1 MRTIMACGEPVDL
14 QQIVG
19 QEHVRRALEVAAAGG
34 HHVLLIGS
42 PDADTT
48 LLARALRDLL
58 PPPGPTDIAAIT
70 AIRAA
75 IGLSPNT
82 GEDRARPP
90 CRAPLPPGTATV
102 LFGGRT
108 RPGAVSLAHGGVL
121 LLADLPA
128 FGPYLERLGQVIDD
142 RSVTLA
148 RADGPVVLPAAFQL
162 VATATPCPCGWFGD
176 VMHACTCMPAQ
187 VRRYQRCIPA
197 ALRDRIAIHVEVPPP
212 HAAQLTST
220 RLGEPSSAIRARV
233 IAARQRQAARAADQG
248 DPPTNAI
255 EAAGHSLLR
264 AATRQLD
271 LTPAAVAQTLRLAR
285 TIAGLANADAIGAA
299 HLAEA
304 LQYRPRPTL
313 EQDRSP
319 LV

>member
-1 MRTIMACGEPVDL
+1 MRTTMACGEPVDL
-14 QQIVG
+14 QQIAG
-19 QEHVRRALEVAAAGG
+19 QEHVKRALEVAAAGG
-34 HHVLLIGS
+34 HHILLIGS
-42 PDADTT
+42 PDAETT

-58 PPPGPTDIAAIT
+58 PPLGPAEVAAVT

-75 IGLSPNT
+75 TGLPA
-82 GEDRARPP
+82 EAEADPARPP

-121 LLADLPA
+121 LLAGLPT

-142 RSVTLA
+142 RSVTLE
-148 RADGPVVLPAAFQL
+148 RTDGPVVLPAAFQL
-162 VATATPCPCGWFGD
+162 VATAAPCPCGWFGD
-176 VMHACTCMPAQ
+176 VQRACICTPAQ
-187 VRRYQRCIPA
+187 VRRYQRRIPA

-212 HAAQLTST
+212 RAAQLTDM

-248 DPPTNAI
+248 DPPANAI

-285 TIAGLANADAIGAA
+285 TIADLANADAIGAA
-299 HLAEA
+299 HLSEA

>member
-1 MRTIMACGEPVDL
+1 MKTMACGEPIDL

-19 QEHVRRALEVAAAGG
+19 QEHVRRALEVAAAGQ
-34 HHVLLIGS
+34 HHILLIGS
-42 PDADTT
+42 PDADAPA
-48 LLARALRDLL
+48 LARALLGLL
-58 PPPGPTDIAAIT
+58 PPLEPVEVAEVS

-75 IGLSPNT
+75 TGLSPNT
-82 GEDRARPP
+82 GEDRAHPP

-128 FGPYLERLGQVIDD
+128 FGPHLERLGQILDD
-142 RSVTLA
+142 RSVTLE
-148 RADGPVVLPAAFQL
+148 RTDGPVVLPASFQL
-162 VATATPCPCGWFGD
+162 VATTAPCPCGWFGD
-176 VMHACTCMPAQ
+176 VQRACTCTPAQ
-187 VRRYQRCIPA
+187 VRRYQRRIPD

-212 HAAQLTST
+212 HAAQLTDM
-220 RLGEPSSAIRARV
+220 RLGEPSSAICARV
-233 IAARQRQAARAADQG
+233 IAARQRQAARVAKQG
-248 DPPTNAI
+248 GTSAI

-285 TIAGLANADAIGAA
+285 TIADLAGTDAIDVA

-313 EQDRSP
+313 EQGHSP
-319 LV
+319 LVP